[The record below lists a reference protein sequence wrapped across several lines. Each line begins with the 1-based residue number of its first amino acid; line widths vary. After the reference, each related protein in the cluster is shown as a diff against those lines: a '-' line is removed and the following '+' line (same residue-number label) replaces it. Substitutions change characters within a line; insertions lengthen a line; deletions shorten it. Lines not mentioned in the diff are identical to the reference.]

1 MKRKLSRIEHIL
13 DGNLVCFVR
22 LEGSINLDQL
32 RSAIGRVQRKHP
44 ALRALIREETDGLYY
59 EADAAREIPLR
70 IVQRVADDDYRRE
83 CETELTT
90 EFPYNEP
97 QLRVVWMP
105 GELEADLVFATSHR
119 ICDGMSLL
127 IIVKEV
133 LRCLCSQEELV
144 PYEAITTQDIIGDY
158 QPPRGWKRKL
168 TVALINGMLP
178 LVPNSRRVLE
188 NKDHHLEWSA
198 GRPLS
203 DSLRQRCKAEGVSV
217 HAALV
222 VALDRALLAVLGDKS
237 PKWIDNQID
246 PRRGR
251 FAALKTDMLFL
262 GGGGFKVLTG
272 QSPDVEFW
280 ARARGIHQDMP
291 KQIEQEI
298 LKIPARFHFFE
309 MLRPITPGQVQSIMR
324 INDAFRLNGK
334 LNSFALSNWGNIE
347 VIGSDAPF
355 RLKDF
360 RVYVHSFKTK
370 VLGMIPY
377 TFNGE
382 MHFYCVSHKNCMNP
396 SQMEA
401 LMRKF
406 MTVLRE
412 QAVQSDESGTES
424 VATCARETRV
434 SVSA

>member
-22 LEGSINLDQL
+22 LEGNIHLDQL
-32 RSAIGRVQRKHP
+32 RSALGRVQRKHP
-44 ALRALIREETDGLYY
+44 ALRALIREEADGLYY
-59 EADAAREIPLR
+59 EADTAPEIPLR
-70 IVQRVADDDYRRE
+70 IVRRVAEDDYRRE
-83 CETELTT
+83 CQAELTT
-90 EFPYNEP
+90 EFPYDEP

-105 GELEADLVFATSHR
+105 GELEGDLVFATSHR

-127 IIVKEV
+127 ILVKDI
-133 LRCLCSQEELV
+133 LRCLYCQEELV
-144 PYEAITTQDIIGDY
+144 PYEAITMQDIIRDY
-158 QPPRGWKRKL
+158 RPPRAWKRKL
-168 TVALINGMLP
+168 TVTLINGMLR
-178 LVPNSRRVLE
+178 LVPNSRRAPE
-188 NKDHHLEWSA
+188 NNDHYLEWSA

-203 DSLRQRCKAEGVSV
+203 ESLRQRSKAEGVSV
-217 HAALV
+217 HSALV
-222 VALDRALLAVLGDKS
+222 VALDRALLAVFGDKS

-251 FAALKTDMLFL
+251 FAALKNDRLFL

-280 ARARGIHQDMP
+280 ARARTIHQDMP

-298 LKIPARFHFFE
+298 LKIPARFQFFE
-309 MLRPITPGQVQSIMR
+309 MLRPVTPGQVQSIMW
-324 INDAFRLNGK
+324 INDTFRSNGK
-334 LNSFALSNWGNIE
+334 LKSFALSNYGKIE
-347 VIGSDAPF
+347 LVGSDAPF

-360 RVYVHSFKTK
+360 RTYVHSFKTK

-382 MHFYCVSHKNCMNP
+382 MCFYCVSHKSLMNP

-401 LMRKF
+401 IRHEF

-412 QAVQSDESGTES
+412 QATQ
-424 VATCARETRV
+424 ATCMQEMRE

>member
-13 DGNLVCFVR
+13 DGNFVFFVR
-22 LEGSINLDQL
+22 LEGSISLDQL
-32 RSAIGRVQRKHP
+32 RSALGRVQRKHP
-44 ALRALIREETDGLYY
+44 ALRALIREEPDGLYY
-59 EADAAREIPLR
+59 EADTAPEIPLR
-70 IVQRVADDDYRRE
+70 IVPRAAEDDYQRE
-83 CETELTT
+83 CQTELTT
-90 EFPYNEP
+90 EFQYNEP
-97 QLRVVWMP
+97 QLRVVWLP
-105 GELEADLVFATSHR
+105 GGLEADLLFATSHR

-127 IIVKEV
+127 IIIREV
-133 LRCLCSQEELV
+133 LRCLHCQEELV

-158 QPPRGWKRKL
+158 QPPQGWKHKL

-178 LVPNSRRVLE
+178 LVPNSRRAPE
-188 NKDHHLEWSA
+188 NKHHHLEWSA

-203 DSLRQRCKAEGVSV
+203 GSLRQRCKAEGVSV

-222 VALDRALLAVLGDKS
+222 VALDRALLAVFGDKS

-251 FAALKTDMLFL
+251 FAALKADMLFL
-262 GGGGFKVLTG
+262 GGGGFKVLIG

-280 ARARGIHQDMP
+280 ARARAIQQDMP

-298 LKIPARFHFFE
+298 LNIPARFHFFE
-309 MLRPITPGQVQSIMR
+309 MLRPLTPGQVQSIVR
-324 INDAFRLNGK
+324 INDALRLNGRP
-334 LNSFALSNWGNIE
+334 NSFPLSNLGNID
-347 VIGSDAPF
+347 VVDSDAPF

-360 RVYVHSFKTK
+360 RVYVHSFETK

-382 MHFYCVSHKNCMNP
+382 MRFYCISHKNCMNP

-401 LMRKF
+401 LMREF
-406 MTVLRE
+406 MIVLRE
-412 QAVQSDESGTES
+412 QARQSDESGTAG
-424 VATCARETRV
+424 VATRAQETRV